1 MEGTHTM
8 TELLQRAIEMLQA
21 LPEPRQDELASRIL
35 ARFAEEQR
43 METELLVDFDEG
55 AADAGDVVDGEQ
67 FMGELRTKIE
77 ARQ

>member
-1 MEGTHTM
+1 M

-55 AADAGDVVDGEQ
+55 IAAADAGDVVDGEQ